1 MKIPGSDRQGNAGIQ
16 WEFSGRDVMVKGKMW
31 FRGICEGGV
40 AESCGEKAADWSG

>member
-1 MKIPGSDRQGNAGIQ
+1 MQGIQ
-16 WEFSGRDVMVKGKMW
+16 WEFFGRDVMVKGKMW